1 MRVIVRKV
9 IIEVPQ
15 ELVCSLE
22 KSDLVFSLQ
31 RSEKTCR
38 SYYQSAEATPMP
50 PGLVRG
56 ERGSESRKETPDA
69 SFSNQ
74 GIRHGG

>member
-38 SYYQSAEATPMP
+38 SHYKPAEAAPTP

-56 ERGSESRKETPDA
+56 ERGSENRKETPDV
-69 SFSNQ
+69 SFSSQ
-74 GIRHGG
+74 GI